1 MTWVPEQNY
10 QSRASALE
18 YDKVRFTSVPGRVFN
33 FLEKR
38 TIAKCFSSLP
48 KGLTVV
54 DIPCGTGRLAETLL
68 HSGYKVHGMDISGEM
83 LEVAKKRL
91 QFAQSRFTCEVADAR
106 KATGEHAIYDGAL
119 CARVLMHF
127 PLSEQ
132 IEFLSGVAALSQS
145 VVVINHSLDSSYQRL
160 RRWFKRLL
168 GHQASANFPITNR
181 DIKTLLQA
189 SGLRETKRYRLLS
202 PISEAVYIVAEKI

>member
-1 MTWVPEQNY
+1 
-10 QSRASALE
+10 
-18 YDKVRFTSVPGRVFN
+18 
-33 FLEKR
+33 
-38 TIAKCFSSLP
+38 
-48 KGLTVV
+48 
-54 DIPCGTGRLAETLL
+54 
-68 HSGYKVHGMDISGEM
+68 
-83 LEVAKKRL
+83 
-91 QFAQSRFTCEVADAR
+91 
-106 KATGEHAIYDGAL
+106 
-119 CARVLMHF
+119 MHF
-127 PLSEQ
+127 ALPEQ

-145 VVVINHSLDSSYQRL
+145 IVVINHSLDSSYQRV